1 MIKLLPIIIFSTS
14 LSFANS
20 GADLLMNETGA
31 SDVVVSSTT
40 LTKKIYLDD
49 PFLVLLYGNW
59 KAQSNLSFEV
69 NSWMDLIFE
78 KKFEQ
83 ASHLLTTIKSKAPS
97 GFLSQVEATELY
109 LYWKLGLS
117 QTFFNEWL
125 NLSVDKNLLGQ
136 PMGVALDQ
144 IIGSNASE
152 WFIANGIQVSSDQQ
166 VKLGMIKQNTSK
178 FNLSAQAWS
187 SLRKGESAHAALRA
201 LPENDP
207 LRFYLAQTIVL
218 DYAKQ
223 GKMKFAAQ
231 FLKQVIEPSV
241 SKSKN
246 FEDLV
251 KYHMLLARLLYQ
263 AGAMDASAH
272 YYSIVPEKSRFF
284 LQSRVERLWIYLRK
298 GDLAQLKGDL
308 VSLNLN
314 LFADTFLPE
323 IYLNS
328 SIAHLKLCQFSDV
341 KASFDAFISTQKN
354 WRKIIVKNI
363 SAENPMIVD
372 ASDPYLT
379 FVNNALI
386 SQTKEIKNIE
396 RLAELSIEA
405 IVPSVGIQPHWT
417 KAKNAILRTTQ
428 LTEKVKVA
436 ELKKRWENKLKIQDE
451 AIRKMRFVKI
461 ELLSLVNRLA
471 QESQSHQNSDRVT
484 TYAAA
489 VKKNN
494 QIEFPYDG
502 LVWGDEVFN
511 LTAEVKNIC
520 LQRNQK

>member
-1 MIKLLPIIIFSTS
+1 M
-14 LSFANS
+14 
-20 GADLLMNETGA
+20 DQTGA
-31 SDVVVSSTT
+31 GDVVVTSTT
-40 LTKKIYLDD
+40 LTKKIHLDD
-49 PFLVLLYGNW
+49 SFLVLLYGNW
-59 KAQSNLSFEV
+59 KAKSNLSFEV

-78 KKFEQ
+78 KNFEK
-83 ASHLLTTIKSKAPS
+83 ASHLLTTIKAKTPS
-97 GFLSQVEATELY
+97 DFMSQVEATELY

-125 NLSVDKNLLGQ
+125 NLSVDKNLLNQ

-144 IIGSNASE
+144 IIGGNASE
-152 WFIANGIQVSSDQQ
+152 WFMSNGIQISSDQK
-166 VKLGMIKQNTSK
+166 VKLGMIKQSTTK

-187 SLRKGESAHAALRA
+187 ALRSGEAAHAALMA

-218 DYAKQ
+218 DNARQ

-272 YYSIVPEKSRFF
+272 YYSMVPEKSRFF

-298 GDLAQLKGDL
+298 GDMAQMKGDL
-308 VSLNLN
+308 ASLNLN

-328 SIAHLKLCQFSDV
+328 SIAHLKLCQFTEV
-341 KASFDAFISTQKN
+341 KASFDAFISTQRN
-354 WRKIIVKNI
+354 WRKIIEKNI
-363 SAENPMIVD
+363 NSENPMIVD
-372 ASDPYLT
+372 ASDPYLM
-379 FVNNALI
+379 FVNNALT
-386 SQTKEIKNIE
+386 SQANEIKNID

-417 KAKNAILRTTQ
+417 KAKNAMVRTTQ
-428 LTEKVKVA
+428 LTEKVKVS

-471 QESQSHQNSDRVT
+471 QESQSGQNSDRVT

-489 VKKNN
+489 TRKSN

-502 LVWGDEVFN
+502 LTWGDEVFN

-520 LQRNQK
+520 LLRNK

>member
-1 MIKLLPIIIFSTS
+1 MIKFLIVCLFASS
-14 LSFANS
+14 LSFADS

-31 SDVVVSSTT
+31 GDVVVTSTT

-59 KAQSNLSFEV
+59 KAKSNLSFEV
-69 NSWMDLIFE
+69 NSWMDLVFE
-78 KKFEQ
+78 KKFTE
-83 ASHLLTTIKSKAPS
+83 ASHLLTTIKAKAPS
-97 GFLSQVEATELY
+97 DFMMNVEATEIY
-109 LYWKLGLS
+109 LYYKLGLS

-125 NLSVDKNLLGQ
+125 NLSVNKKFLDQ
-136 PMGVALDQ
+136 SMGVALDQ
-144 IIGSNASE
+144 IVGANASV
-152 WFIANGIQVSSDQQ
+152 WFITNGIQITNDQKI
-166 VKLGMIKQNTSK
+166 KLGMIKASTTK
-178 FNLSAQAWS
+178 FNLSAQAW
-187 SLRKGESAHAALRA
+187 AALRTGEEAHASLMA

-218 DYAKQ
+218 ANARQ

-241 SKSKN
+241 MRSKN
-246 FEDLV
+246 FEDQV
-251 KYHMLLARLLYQ
+251 RYHMLLARLLYQ
-263 AGAMDASAH
+263 AGAMDAAVH
-272 YYSIVPEKSRFF
+272 YYTMVPEKSRFF

-298 GDLAQLKGDL
+298 GDMGQLKGDL
-308 VSLNLN
+308 TSLNLN

-328 SIAHLKLCQFSDV
+328 SIAHLKLCQFAEV
-341 KASFDAFISTQKN
+341 KQSFDAFISTQKN
-354 WRKIIVKNI
+354 WRKIIEKNI
-363 SAENPMIVD
+363 NADEPMIVD
-372 ASDPYLT
+372 AADPYLT
-379 FVNNALI
+379 FVNNALV
-386 SQTKEIKNIE
+386 SQAQETKSID
-396 RLAELSIEA
+396 RLADQSIEA

-417 KAKNAILRTTQ
+417 KAKNAMIRTTQ

-471 QESQSHQNSDRVT
+471 QESQSNKNSDRVT

-489 VKKNN
+489 ARKSN

-502 LVWGDEVFN
+502 LTWGDEVFN
-511 LTAEVKNIC
+511 LTAEVTNIC
-520 LQRNQK
+520 LLRNKK